1 MGKKKSK
8 TKKKD
13 LEEAPEKGGEGAS
26 PRLSKK
32 VGSEKKKG
40 KGKKNKN
47 KGMEDEVANYE
58 TFEEFLEES
67 DLNVEITLERMEQ
80 FYTDYGCPMRK
91 LTEMTDVDFQIDM
104 II

>member
-1 MGKKKSK
+1 MNGA
-8 TKKKD
+8 
-13 LEEAPEKGGEGAS
+13 EAGS

-32 VGSEKKKG
+32 LTSEKKKG

-47 KGMEDEVANYE
+47 KDKDDEVNNFE
-58 TFEEFLEES
+58 TFEEYPDEAELDS
-67 DLNVEITLERMEQ
+67 EITLERMEQ

-91 LTEMTDVDFQIDM
+91 LNEMMEMDFQIDL